1 MRILHII
8 TSLNIGGAEKL
19 MVDLLPRLKEKR
31 VDVEL
36 LLFVGNRT
44 MFYEQLEKEG
54 VQIHAFS
61 DGGSVYNPKHLWR
74 LYRFLQKNKF
84 DVIHTHNT
92 APQIFAA
99 IVSLFLPLNLV
110 TTEHNTTNR
119 RRSWKWYKYIDKWMY
134 NAYSSVIC
142 ISNAAEKNLKEYLG
156 VRDNNVK
163 YLTICNGVDVSK
175 YENTPTP
182 KKDNPRTIITMV
194 AGFRPQKDQDT
205 LIKAFGQL
213 PKGKFELW
221 LVGDG
226 ERRKELESLAVSEG
240 IYEFTKFWGI
250 RHDIASILK
259 SSDIIVMS
267 SHYEGLSLSSVEGMS
282 VGKPFIASDV
292 DGLREITDGAGLL
305 FQHGDYRQLA
315 SIILEL
321 TSNMDFYNI
330 VAEKCLQRARQYDI
344 SKMVEGY
351 IAVYLNLYL
360 NL

>member
-19 MVDLLPRLKEKR
+19 MVDLLPRLKENG
-31 VDVEL
+31 VEVEL

-61 DGGSVYNPKHLWR
+61 ESGSVYNPKHLWR
-74 LYRFLQKNKF
+74 LYRFLKNNKF
-84 DVIHTHNT
+84 DIIHTHNT

-99 IVSLFLPLNLV
+99 IVSLLLSLNLV

-119 RRSWKWYKYIDKWMY
+119 RRSWKWYKYIDRWMY
-134 NAYSSVIC
+134 NAYSNVIC
-142 ISNAAEKNLKEYLG
+142 ISNAAEKKLKEYLG
-156 VRDNNVK
+156 IRGNNVK

-205 LIKAFGQL
+205 LIKALRTL
-213 PKGKFELW
+213 PNGKFELW

-226 ERRKELESLAVSEG
+226 ERRCELEQLVAYEGVS
-240 IYEFTKFWGI
+240 EFTKFWGI
-250 RHDIASILK
+250 RQDIPSILK
-259 SSDIIVMS
+259 GSDIVVMS

-292 DGLREITDGAGLL
+292 DGLHEITEGAGLL

-315 SIILEL
+315 SMILEL
-321 TSNMDFYNI
+321 TNNVDLYKE
-330 VAEKCLQRARQYDI
+330 VADKCLQRARQYDI

-351 IAVYLNLYL
+351 ISVYQNMLN
-360 NL
+360 